1 MASEPEIIEQPFYLQ
16 ITAVTDTPLRNGI
29 MYPQI
34 NGETEIQ
41 SGTIFAKALVVGSQT
56 WIHNIAWTATD
67 YNTASWSSGTIQLS
81 NGESVAISSGNTGN
95 ISAKSYVY
103 FNNTATLQVTTT
115 YSDTVGDEV
124 ILLAIVEPD
133 SDTSGFSLIT
143 ALNAVGTTIDGDKIK
158 TGRISSI
165 DGKTYFDLNDGQ
177 LVISDA
183 SNPRGLFGKQT
194 GGFP

>member
-1 MASEPEIIEQPFYLQ
+1 M
-16 ITAVTDTPLRNGI
+16 
-29 MYPQI
+29 
-34 NGETEIQ
+34 
-41 SGTIFAKALVVGSQT
+41 VGSQT